1 MTAQLQRGDA
11 APKFTLPTA
20 DGDEVSLD
28 DLRGR
33 KVILYFYP
41 AAMTTG
47 CTAEACDFRDNLG
60 SLKGAGYTVLGISP
74 DEPEKLVEFREPDAL
89 TFPLLADR
97 GGVVHASYGT
107 WGEKTVEGRT
117 FTGPIRSTFVIDEDG
132 RVDVAM
138 YNVQAIGHVKELR
151 RILGIDA

>member
-1 MTAQLQRGDA
+1 MIAQLRRGDA
-11 APKFTLPTA
+11 APKFALPNA

-47 CTAEACDFRDNLG
+47 CTTEACDFRDNLG
-60 SLKGAGYTVLGISP
+60 SLKGAGYAVLGISP
-74 DEPEKLVEFREPDAL
+74 DEPEKLVEFRERDAL

-97 GGVVHASYGT
+97 GGKVHASYGA

-132 RVDVAM
+132 RVEVAM
-138 YNVQAIGHVKELR
+138 YNVQPVGHVKELR
-151 RILGIDA
+151 RSLGIDA